1 MWGGGYQVVWRMIR
15 VLARRRAPLLH
26 LPLSY
31 PLPAP
36 ARPPARLRPSL
47 CRNVEQASDGPEQIE
62 EEVAAQADL
71 EERQGVIEV
80 GAGNQAPWPS
90 CLAGARCLLAPP
102 LPALDLSPRARSTC
116 WSAARRLTPPPP
128 VADRPSPCTRAGR
141 TCFKSAARR
150 LQPPLLLLIA
160 LPPARP
166 QHLLE
171 RRKAREAEQK
181 RKEEEDK
188 RKRAA
193 TIAAAA
199 ATALAGAKTPVKGG
213 RWALGA
219 SSRRRWLGSEGVA
232 DRPCGS
238 R

>member
-1 MWGGGYQVVWRMIR
+1 
-15 VLARRRAPLLH
+15 
-26 LPLSY
+26 
-31 PLPAP
+31 
-36 ARPPARLRPSL
+36 
-47 CRNVEQASDGPEQIE
+47 
-62 EEVAAQADL
+62 
-71 EERQGVIEV
+71 
-80 GAGNQAPWPS
+80 
-90 CLAGARCLLAPP
+90 
-102 LPALDLSPRARSTC
+102 
-116 WSAARRLTPPPP
+116 
-128 VADRPSPCTRAGR
+128 
-141 TCFKSAARR
+141 
-150 LQPPLLLLIA
+150 LLIA